1 MNDSRNIEDGASA
14 SLCAYI
20 RIFTTTTSNKQ
31 YFLNEKAVYSMK
43 NNPYNKRNKNLYI
56 CIVQL
61 KK

>member
-31 YFLNEKAVYSMK
+31 YFLNEKAVRQKRKKSHILFAIS
-43 NNPYNKRNKNLYI
+43 NKVSI
-56 CIVQL
+56 FAP
-61 KK
+61 